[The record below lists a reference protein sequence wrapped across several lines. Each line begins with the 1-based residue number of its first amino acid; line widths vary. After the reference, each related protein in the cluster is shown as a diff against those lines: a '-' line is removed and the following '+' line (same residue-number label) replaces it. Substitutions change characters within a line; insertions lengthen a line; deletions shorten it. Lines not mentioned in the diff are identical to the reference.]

1 MNMNEFKVLIE
12 SIPAS
17 DQKALTKMQAKINQW
32 MTTGL
37 LKKYEI
43 HTAGEYVIFNILK
56 KKEA

>member
-1 MNMNEFKVLIE
+1 MKEYKVLIE
-12 SIPAS
+12 SILAS
-17 DQKALTKMQAKINQW
+17 DQEALTKMQAKLNTW

-37 LKKYEI
+37 LKKYDI